1 LPYTGLMGPKIPAAP
16 GIYTITFSNVPAPNL
31 VTVTSSAGGVATSGI
46 TFLR

>member
-1 LPYTGLMGPKIPAAP
+1 LMGPKIPAAP